1 MDFMDAVKDL
11 AGQAGLE
18 MPARSPEE
26 AERARAVEHV
36 HDVLHRAADWYAAE
50 LAKTPVALDIILRHG
65 VSADSVEKFGLRLAP
80 SRRSCAMCGSRAER
94 LGAAGLLISSCA
106 RL

>member
-11 AGQAGLE
+11 AGQAGRE

-26 AERARAVEHV
+26 AERARAVESV

-50 LAKTPVALDIILRHG
+50 LATTPVALAILLRRG
-65 VSADSVEKFGLRLAP
+65 VSVASVEKFGLVI
-80 SRRSCAMCGSRAER
+80 GRAWWR
-94 LGAAGLLISSCA
+94 GRVRQIGCISGGAESL
-106 RL
+106 